1 MWIFHWA
8 KQLLPSKKLLCD
20 GVIQRIQASQNHF
33 FQLAAGKGDLWAIQ
47 LKREKR
53 FTCYL
58 AKGLNSLYFDCT
70 GLNVESARI
79 FGRPTESCNGP
90 SRWANDNRK

>member
-1 MWIFHWA
+1 MSLPPGFLDELRTRLSMGQVAGRKVMWDN
-8 KQLLPSKKLLCD
+8 KK
-20 GVIQRIQASQNHF
+20 SNP
-33 FQLAAGKGDLWAIQ
+33 GKGDLWAIQ

-58 AKGLNSLYFDCT
+58 AKSLNSLYFDCT

>member
-33 FQLAAGKGDLWAIQ
+33 FQLAAGKGDPIEA
-47 LKREKR
+47 
-53 FTCYL
+53 
-58 AKGLNSLYFDCT
+58 
-70 GLNVESARI
+70 
-79 FGRPTESCNGP
+79 
-90 SRWANDNRK
+90 